1 MCASLTKIR
10 SLRILHT
17 LNTKE
22 ISIEKLPSSYR
33 VFANIILRYL
43 KKKKKILRT
52 LRDIGS
58 PRDIHHNPENIQ
70 PNKSKKN

>member
-1 MCASLTKIR
+1 MCASRTKIR
-10 SLRILHT
+10 SLQILHT

-43 KKKKKILRT
+43 KKKKNLTYLARHR
-52 LRDIGS
+52 LPQGY
-58 PRDIHHNPENIQ
+58 PPQ
-70 PNKSKKN
+70 P